1 MGRLCTSSSLVDPRI
16 ITSFSRRCSL
26 NYWNPRGSVL
36 SRAERTA
43 RSVNFQGSSF
53 IIYVIITW
61 NIEARRRHE
70 PRVRICHSC
79 QCTILLRN
87 VATKCAP
94 FSSPLHARGRIA
106 GHVHKGEVHLAVMC
120 RVSYY
125 MAALSIPL
133 EEDVGLCNREER
145 PGSSRQP
152 SDVET

>member
-1 MGRLCTSSSLVDPRI
+1 MRRLCTSSSLADPHI

-70 PRVRICHSC
+70 PRARICHSC

-87 VATKCAP
+87 IATKCAP
-94 FSSPLHARGRIA
+94 SFFLSHARGRIA

-125 MAALSIPL
+125 MRLFQSRLRRTSACVKNVPDPL
-133 EEDVGLCNREER
+133 
-145 PGSSRQP
+145 GSRL
-152 SDVET
+152 TLKR